1 MGRYMSGTSTSGN
14 YTIAVKDHA
23 KAKEAFVQ
31 GLRNQHAVEVQ
42 AIETIEKQLGRY
54 ENYADLHARMQQDLT
69 NSKAQ
74 AARLEKLLGQHG
86 TSASGIKETVT
97 SVVGTVAGTV
107 HITADDQVIKDVLS
121 ATGYK
126 HYEIASYN
134 ALLAMAGAVG
144 DTDCPPV
151 LQESLAEEQD
161 MAQWLQDHTPEIVAA
176 YLHRYVNAA

>member
-1 MGRYMSGTSTSGN
+1 MSGTGTTGN
-14 YTIAVKDHA
+14 YAIAVKDHA

-42 AIETIEKQLGRY
+42 AVSTIEKQLGRY
-54 ENYADLHARMQQDLT
+54 DAYADLHARMQQDLT

-74 AARLEKLLGQHG
+74 AARLEKLLAHHG

-121 ATGYK
+121 AAGYK
-126 HYEIASYN
+126 QYEIASYR
-134 ALLAMAGAVG
+134 ALLAMA
-144 DTDCPPV
+144 
-151 LQESLAEEQD
+151 E
-161 MAQWLQDHTPEIVAA
+161 
-176 YLHRYVNAA
+176 

>member
-1 MGRYMSGTSTSGN
+1 MNDASATSGYN
-14 YTIAVKDHA
+14 VDVKGHA
-23 KAKEAFVQ
+23 KAKEVLIQ

-42 AIETIEKQLGRY
+42 AIATIEKQLGRY
-54 ENYADLHARMQQDLT
+54 DNYADLHAQMQQDLT

-74 AARLEKLLGQHG
+74 MARLEKLLNHHD
-86 TSASGIKETVT
+86 TSASGVKETVT
-97 SVVGTVAGTV
+97 SMVGTVAGMV
-107 HITADDQVIKDVLS
+107 HITADDQVVKDVLA

-134 ALLAMAGAVG
+134 SLLAIAAAVG

-151 LQESLAEEQD
+151 LRESLAEEEA
-161 MAQWLQDHTPEIVAA
+161 MAEWLQNHTPEIVAA